1 LNEVRPATRK
11 FDGSRFVGRRRA
23 PNSSG
28 NITVREL
35 ETVAPMHRL
44 RLIGKSRRVKGSV
57 QPVAAAVTREHSS
70 GPIPPMR
77 CRRQPHDKQARIRI
91 AESRQRSR
99 PIFFIPVAGR
109 RFFSDQFTPA
119 HQPRAF
125 ATSNYGSVK
134 LLNVIH
140 SLVG

>member
-1 LNEVRPATRK
+1 MTKPRPWFQHHPAVFLMRRKKRIESNFSQSDDHADIFEQFELFNEVRPATRK

-57 QPVAAAVTREHSS
+57 QPVAATVTREHSS

-77 CRRQPHDKQARIRI
+77 RW
-91 AESRQRSR
+91 S
-99 PIFFIPVAGR
+99 
-109 RFFSDQFTPA
+109 
-119 HQPRAF
+119 
-125 ATSNYGSVK
+125 
-134 LLNVIH
+134 
-140 SLVG
+140 